1 MKKKILI
8 TSMGGYGSLSLV
20 TYLNNSIKKNID
32 FFGTH
37 NDQYLI
43 KRAKKI
49 CKKIFL
55 VPEVAKKKSY
65 LNTSLDL
72 IKKHKIDIAIPN
84 SDREVYQFSKFRNKF
99 NSKIFLPNHKDI
111 ELCQNKKKF
120 MDFLKDKNLNHPY
133 FINIKKKR
141 DIDIFLKN
149 KNTKKFYIRIT
160 KEASD
165 GAYGAAILENKKQ
178 LQLWLEIWK
187 NFKNEKETSFTL
199 SDYLPGRTF
208 ENLLLFR
215 EGELIIS
222 KVYENLH
229 YYLTSNAITGAG
241 STPATAASC
250 NEKKSKFISMET
262 IKIIKEISKQN
273 NSVPNGVY
281 HSSVRYD
288 IDNKPNVTEINIGRF
303 PSTNGLFNLF
313 GKYNIADIYM
323 KILLEKKIKLKNII
337 DDDLGNRVLISRSL
351 DQNPYV
357 SKINKTG
364 LI

>member
-20 TYLNNSIKKNID
+20 TYLNNSIKKNLD

-37 NDQYLI
+37 KDQDLLN
-43 KRAKKI
+43 RARKI

-55 VPEVAKKKSY
+55 VPAVDDKKKY
-65 LNTSLDL
+65 LNTNLNL
-72 IKKHKIDIAIPN
+72 IKKYKIDFAIPN
-84 SDREVYQFSKFRNKF
+84 SDREVFLFSKYRDRFK
-99 NSKIFLPNHKDI
+99 SKVFLPNHKDI
-111 ELCQNKKKF
+111 TLCQNKEKF
-120 MDFLKDKNLNHPY
+120 LNFLKNKNLNHPY
-133 FINIKKKR
+133 FICIKNKK

-160 KEASD
+160 KETSE
-165 GAYGAAILENKKQ
+165 GAYGAAILKNKSQ
-178 LQLWLEIWK
+178 LQLWLKIWK

-208 ENLLLFR
+208 ENLLIFR
-215 EGELIIS
+215 EGSLIIS
-222 KVYENLH
+222 KVYENLS

-241 STPATAASC
+241 STPATASSC
-250 NEKKSKFISMET
+250 DKKKSKLISQET
-262 IKIIKEISKQN
+262 IRVIEEISKQN
-273 NSVPNGVY
+273 RSIPNGVY

-288 IDNKPNVTEINIGRF
+288 ELNKPNVTEINIGRF

-323 KILLEKKIKLKNII
+323 KILLEKKIKLNNTI
-337 DDDLGNRVLISRSL
+337 DDDLGDRIKISRSL
-351 DQNPYV
+351 DQKPYI
-357 SKINKTG
+357 SKITN
-364 LI
+364 